1 MQGSWD
7 VLICSRDNQPHTRT
21 DKLVTMIEE
30 TLESSPL
37 YSELLSFI
45 ALLVIS
51 GLVLYLIRYYL
62 PLRTTPAYLLIPIF
76 FALVLPASIILLVP
90 IDLASTATDSNIKGS
105 RGIWLP
111 ERVILVSWRI
121 LYWETFFLTWFILP
135 ILGEYADTGYRDHK
149 SRLKWSLKRNL
160 VYQGVVF
167 GSGLAVMIY
176 FFVSAGVSF
185 TTLKGLLVATAYFW
199 SLLFAIYLMGHGLV
213 AIPRRFFR
221 SANLSSRL
229 EDLYSNATKLDE
241 KLVDSIFEL
250 EDLEEVVNELAGRR
264 STMDTKF
271 QDWIEE
277 LSDEYHLMKIR
288 PRYPST
294 QRVSSSEVTL
304 PRIITEKYLADLSR
318 KLSIARHAH
327 ARYLEEWNQV
337 VTSAAEIKET
347 LDAYSL
353 GRIEIGKSSPN
364 ATLFERFTILTPRAR
379 FYLRYYLLPSLN
391 RFLGLFFSLA
401 SFFIIWSEL
410 IKPINPL
417 FSIISVTVIHH
428 PNSEYGE
435 IGFAGQI
442 VAASWILYMCLAA
455 LTSLTEVRVWRGH
468 ALVHRNT
475 RGESAIWY
483 SYQVA
488 RLSVPLAFNF
498 ITFLDPGLYTR
509 TVFYEFLGNLINL
522 TPLSSWFDLLWPT
535 FIIFPVCATL
545 FGLYRKMHDCI
556 GYGDFIDDE
565 ERNSDTA
572 HGTASRSRG
581 KDLIDR
587 ELQDSSLTRFVQ
599 DSSSNRRQA
608 IKIPTKNLSSTTPER
623 RQTSGP
629 SSQLRSSADIHLRPE
644 RLSEETSYQT
654 FWHRLKNTVET
665 VQSPNWLE
673 NVGDSIKIPKWISG
687 NDRLRSDRNE
697 ATGWLNGLRQEGRV
711 RI

>member
-1 MQGSWD
+1 
-7 VLICSRDNQPHTRT
+7 
-21 DKLVTMIEE
+21 MIEGI
-30 TLESSPL
+30 LEASPL
-37 YSELLSFI
+37 YSELFFII

-51 GLVLYLIRYYL
+51 GLVLLLIRYYL
-62 PLRTTPAYLLIPIF
+62 PLRKTPAYLLIPIF

-90 IDLASTATDSNIKGS
+90 IDLASIATDSNIRES

-111 ERVILVSWRI
+111 KRVILVSWRI

-135 ILGEYADTGYRDHK
+135 ILGEYADTGYRDPK
-149 SRLKWSLKRNL
+149 SRLIWSLKRNL

-176 FFVSAGVSF
+176 FFISAGVSF

-221 SANLSSRL
+221 CANLSSRL
-229 EDLYSNATKLDE
+229 EYLYSNAAKLDE
-241 KLVDSIFEL
+241 RLVDSIFEL
-250 EDLEEVVNELAGRR
+250 EDLEELVNELAGRK
-264 STMDTKF
+264 STMDPKF

-277 LSDEYHLMKIR
+277 LIDEYQFMNIR
-288 PRYPST
+288 PRYPPA
-294 QRVSSSEVTL
+294 QRVSSSEIIL
-304 PRIITEKYLADLSR
+304 PRIITEKFIADLSR
-318 KLSIARHAH
+318 TLSIAHHAH

-337 VTSAAEIKET
+337 VISAAEIKET

-353 GRIEIGKSSPN
+353 GRIEIGKSSPH
-364 ATLFERFTILTPRAR
+364 ATLLERFTIFTPRTR
-379 FYLRYYLLPSLN
+379 FYFRYYLLPCLN

-455 LTSLTEVRVWRGH
+455 LTSLTEVRVWQGH

-475 RGESAIWY
+475 RGGSAVWY

-545 FGLYRKMHDCI
+545 FGLYRKVHDCI
-556 GYGDFIDDE
+556 GYGDLIDDE

-572 HGTASRSRG
+572 YGTASRSRG
-581 KDLIDR
+581 KDLIER
-587 ELQDSSLTRFVQ
+587 ELQSSSPTRLER

-608 IKIPTKNLSSTTPER
+608 KRVSTNSPRTTLFSTIPEG
-623 RQTSGP
+623 RQTLGP
-629 SSQLRSSADIHLRPE
+629 TPQLRSSSDNQPRPGGLLGE
-644 RLSEETSYQT
+644 NSYQT

-665 VQSPNWLE
+665 VQSPNWLD
-673 NVGDSIKIPKWISG
+673 NVGDSIKISKWISG
-687 NDRLRSDRNE
+687 NNRSGSDRNK

-711 RI
+711 RL

>member
-1 MQGSWD
+1 MNE
-7 VLICSRDNQPHTRT
+7 V
-21 DKLVTMIEE
+21 

-37 YSELLSFI
+37 YSELLFLI

-51 GLVLYLIRYYL
+51 GLVLLLIRYYL
-62 PLRTTPAYLLIPIF
+62 PLRTTPGYLLIPIF
-76 FALVLPASIILLVP
+76 FALFLPASIILLVP
-90 IDLASTATDSNIKGS
+90 IDLASIATDSNVKGS

-111 ERVILVSWRI
+111 KRVILVSWRI

-135 ILGEYADTGYRDHK
+135 ILGEYADTGYRDPK
-149 SRLKWSLKRNL
+149 SRLIWSLKRNL
-160 VYQGVVF
+160 VYQGVIF

-213 AIPRRFFR
+213 AIPRKFFL
-221 SANLSSRL
+221 SANLKSRL
-229 EDLYSNATKLDE
+229 EYLYSKAAKLDE

-250 EDLEEVVNELAGRR
+250 EDLEELVNELAGRK
-264 STMDTKF
+264 STIDTKF

-277 LSDEYHLMKIR
+277 LTDDYHFMNIR
-288 PRYPST
+288 PRYPPT
-294 QRVSSSEVTL
+294 QRVSNSEVTL

-318 KLSIARHAH
+318 TLSIAHHAY

-337 VTSAAEIKET
+337 VASAVEIKET

-353 GRIEIGKSSPN
+353 GRIEVGKSSPN
-364 ATLFERFTILTPRAR
+364 ATVLERITIFTPRTR
-379 FYLRYYLLPSLN
+379 FYFRYYILPSLN
-391 RFLGLFFSLA
+391 RFLGVFFSLA

-455 LTSLTEVRVWRGH
+455 LTSLTEVKVWRRY

-475 RGESAIWY
+475 RGESAAWY

-545 FGLYRKMHDCI
+545 FGLYRKVHDCI

-572 HGTASRSRG
+572 YGTASRSRG
-581 KDLIDR
+581 KDLIER
-587 ELQDSSLTRFVQ
+587 ELKGASPTRFVQ
-599 DSSSNRRQA
+599 DSNLNRRQA
-608 IKIPTKNLSSTTPER
+608 LNVSTNSPKTTSSSTIPER
-623 RQTSGP
+623 RQISGP
-629 SSQLRSSADIHLRPE
+629 SSQLRPSAANINTRPE
-644 RLSEETSYQT
+644 RLSGENSHQT

-665 VQSPNWLE
+665 VQSPDWLE

-687 NDRLRSDRNE
+687 NESSRSGRNE

-711 RI
+711 HL